1 MPCHARA
8 TALSFYPPAMPVQ
21 CHARGAKRAGPPPSS
36 VPCSAAT
43 RTVGRSAGC
52 CGDEHTSNSR
62 SISKLDSWALLCHR
76 GREDFENSLTHP
88 HDVHYYSGGRA
99 PSNAPRTAHSVAAV
113 KEGGKEGEGEAGSQT
128 THTRRR
134 EESTAACP
142 SALRLTSV
150 VDPLHLNSSQNCYF
164 HFFLSAHSGSA
175 SLQFCSFL
183 VQQLRTGF
191 GVWVVWLPGPAA
203 LLGPATSRKKSKHW

>member
-113 KEGGKEGEGEAGSQT
+113 KEGGKEGEGEGA
-128 THTRRR
+128 
-134 EESTAACP
+134 STEGH
-142 SALRLTSV
+142 R
-150 VDPLHLNSSQNCYF
+150 Q
-164 HFFLSAHSGSA
+164 
-175 SLQFCSFL
+175 
-183 VQQLRTGF
+183 
-191 GVWVVWLPGPAA
+191 AA
-203 LLGPATSRKKSKHW
+203 LLASTAVAHIHGCASGRVGGREFRPLRASVPPEALSNSLV